1 MLISQTAIFW
11 YFCQMCQFFID
22 TFIKVFISCDCHLY
36 FCLTLQIFSFTHILI
51 FNRLTIL
58 QAAKALPNTTVS
70 FHAQVVDIGEIE
82 ENKNRSGQKMNFYK
96 MTVAQYKVIHGD
108 RLQLKN
114 SSKAGASYKFSDVS
128 IKGSSDP
135 FSQIRRER
143 SYDTMEYEDV
153 PKSHQPKARVH
164 LIPSK

>member
-51 FNRLTIL
+51 FNR
-58 QAAKALPNTTVS
+58 ALPNTTVS

-96 MTVAQYKVIHGD
+96 MAVAQADTRTTLKSY

-114 SSKAGASYKFSDVS
+114 SIKGGASYKFSDVS

-135 FSQIRRER
+135 LSQIRRER
-143 SYDTMEYEDV
+143 SCDTMEYEDV

>member
-1 MLISQTAIFW
+1 
-11 YFCQMCQFFID
+11 MCQFFTD

-36 FCLTLQIFSFTHILI
+36 FCLNLQIFSFTHILI

-96 MTVAQYKVIHGD
+96 MTVAQGD
-108 RLQLKN
+108 TRTTLKSYRLQLKN
-114 SSKAGASYKFSDVS
+114 TIKAGASYKFSDVS
-128 IKGSSDP
+128 IKECAN
-135 FSQIRRER
+135 FSNNKKIYRPRC
-143 SYDTMEYEDV
+143 
-153 PKSHQPKARVH
+153 
-164 LIPSK
+164 